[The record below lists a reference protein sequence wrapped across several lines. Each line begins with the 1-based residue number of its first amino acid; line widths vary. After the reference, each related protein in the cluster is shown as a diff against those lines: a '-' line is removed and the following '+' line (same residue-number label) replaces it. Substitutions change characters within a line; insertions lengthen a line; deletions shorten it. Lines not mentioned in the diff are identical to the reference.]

1 MASKLLN
8 WILNLPKV
16 LKVLIGLLSTVIPVL
31 ILLRGNVEL
40 GVVVVLAIIVLA
52 TFSSLAYIAI
62 AKDDPIVGFS
72 AHGSSLYKYPR
83 HRQLAKVGLC
93 ILAMVCILI
102 FGLKST
108 RNYILAALKGKKV
121 APHADI
127 LIAEFDA
134 KHASKK
140 YEVVNRIRRN
150 LETQLAEYNLT
161 STRVETLAVPID
173 TAQDAKTAMEQSGC
187 RVLVWGW
194 YDDLGS
200 TVNISTSES
209 FSDDNALRMK
219 EVAWAKDSTGSND
232 ISMSIRERLP
242 EDVTF
247 LSLVIIG
254 TIAYQNNNYQQGHQA
269 FDAAMGN
276 LPKEIGLENASV
288 LHFFSARAL
297 EVSGNQDAERIIC
310 EYSKAIELD
319 PSAFAAYNN
328 LGIVTANLYIAY
340 DKQYRGW
347 VEETP
352 PDFQFPGNSSQCLA
366 SIGSQGYTDLFDRAL
381 ELRPNSSFVRY
392 NKLATEWLRESN
404 EFFQGYDV
412 EATLDEII
420 RTDPAIPG
428 AHILRGVLAF
438 DKGELFQSRWAYMPF
453 TDTDVNDNAKA
464 KTLNLR
470 TALALSQSLPLDDAR
485 FHVALREFSAASAL
499 LPKSFE
505 LQINLGKVYMRRGMY
520 AEGRLAF
527 ENALLLNPGNSEAKL
542 ALADVAIKEGRPEL
556 ALQYLDGI
564 KLEESETVGE
574 QKEEKSASVLFD
586 DTVQMAAILKSRI
599 FFDSGDSNAAI
610 EALRSYFRKMV
621 SQEKDRTTNA
631 QNRCDAPLINYL
643 LVLLQSFSS
652 NRAFEKNQW
661 KECVLLDT
669 VLDTDARL
677 ARDNSYQYNG
687 TTNLAWNDVNTLCG
701 ATDPSLWGETSE
713 CLPRDLGQRLRKVF
727 DIAQDRIAYRI
738 YFRQESRLAPAL
750 CPYVFTYDINQRQW
764 IFDTSI
770 LTGLDAPDLAASQI
784 RPLRRF
790 DGKLIVREVEPEISY
805 LDQIRV
811 VVVGHDG
818 KRQILHPRLDALR
831 EIDNTYVVMHQGDEL
846 YLTFDNLDQFKEL
859 SKYWIEATG
868 YYTPVSRATL
878 SQRPRITTRHK

>member
-1 MASKLLN
+1 MSSKLLN

-40 GVVVVLAIIVLA
+40 SIVVILAIVVFA
-52 TFSSLAYIAI
+52 TFSSLAYIAV

-72 AHGSSLYKYPR
+72 THRASLYKYPR
-83 HRQLAKVGLC
+83 YRQLAKAGLC
-93 ILAMVCILI
+93 ILAIVCILI

-140 YEVVNRIRRN
+140 YEIANRIRRN
-150 LETQLAEYNLT
+150 LETQLAEYNLA
-161 STRVETLAVPID
+161 STRVETLSVPID

-209 FSDDNALRMK
+209 FSNDNALRMK
-219 EVAWAKDSTGSND
+219 EVAWAKDSPVSND

-242 EDVTF
+242 EDITF

-254 TIAYQNNNYQQGHQA
+254 TIAYQRNNYQQGHRA

-288 LHFFSARAL
+288 LHFFSARSLEAL
-297 EVSGNQDAERIIC
+297 GNHDVERVIC

-319 PSAFAAYNN
+319 ANAFAAYNN

-347 VEETP
+347 MDDP
-352 PDFQFPGNSSQCLA
+352 PPTFQFPGKSSECLA
-366 SIGSQGYTDLFDRAL
+366 SIGSQGYADLFDRAL
-381 ELRPNSSFVRY
+381 ELQPNSSFVRY
-392 NKLATEWLRESN
+392 NKLATEWLLERN
-404 EFFQGYDV
+404 EFIHGYDV

-438 DKGELFQSRWAYMPF
+438 DKGELFQSRWAYTPF

-485 FHVALREFSAASAL
+485 FQVALREFSAASAL

-505 LQINLGKVYMRRGMY
+505 LHINLGKVYMRRGMY
-520 AEGRLAF
+520 AEGRSAF

-542 ALADVAIKEGRPEL
+542 ALADVAIKERRPEL

-564 KLEESETVGE
+564 KLEESGTGGE

-586 DTVQMAAILKSRI
+586 DMVQMAAILKSRI
-599 FFDSGDSNAAI
+599 FFDSGDSDAAI
-610 EALRSYFRKMV
+610 EALRSYFQKMV
-621 SQEKDRTTNA
+621 IQEKDQTNA
-631 QNRCDAPLINYL
+631 QKLCDAPLTNYL
-643 LVLLQSFSS
+643 LVLLQAFSS
-652 NRAFEKNQW
+652 NGPFDKNQW
-661 KECVLLDT
+661 KECVPLDT

-687 TTNLAWNDVNTLCG
+687 TTDLAWNDVNTLCG

-727 DIAQDRIAYRI
+727 DIAQGRIAYRI
-738 YFRQESRLAPAL
+738 YFRQESRLAPAF
-750 CPYVFTYDINQRQW
+750 CPYVFTYDTNQRQW

-770 LTGLDAPDLAASQI
+770 LTGLDALELAGSQL

-790 DGKLIVREVEPEISY
+790 DGRLIVSEVEPEISH

-818 KRQILHPRLDALR
+818 KRHILRPRFNALR
-831 EIDNTYVVMHQGDEL
+831 EIDNNYLVLHQGDEL
-846 YLTFDNLDQFKEL
+846 YLTFDNLDHFKGL

-868 YYTPVSRATL
+868 YYTPVNRSTV
-878 SQRPRITTRHK
+878 SQRPRFTTRQE